1 MQKITSIA
9 QAVDQIKDGMSIMV
23 GGFLGCGSA
32 HQVLEEL
39 SKRDVKNLTVM
50 CNDGGLI
57 GGPNG
62 DDYYGVA
69 KLIHTKQVKKLY
81 ATHVGLNAEI
91 GEQMMEGTL
100 EVVLVPQG
108 SFAEMIR
115 AGGAGLGGVLTPTG
129 VGTIIQDAEHV
140 HSVIE
145 IEGKKYLLE
154 KPLKADVAIIYG
166 SKIDEAGNMC
176 YTGSTRNFNEFMA
189 MAADLVI
196 AEAEEI
202 VPVGAISPDDVVT
215 PGILVDHIVKGGP
228 VRG

>member
-1 MQKITSIA
+1 MEKITSIS
-9 QAVDQIKDGMSIMV
+9 QAVDQIKDGMSVMV

-50 CNDGGLI
+50 VNDGGLI

-62 DDYYGVA
+62 DEYYGVA
-69 KLIHTKQVKKLY
+69 KLIHNKQVKKLY

-100 EVVLVPQG
+100 EVVLIPQG

-129 VGTIIQDAEHV
+129 VGTIVQEADHV

-154 KPLKADVAIIYG
+154 KPLKADVALIYG
-166 SKIDEAGNMC
+166 SKIDEAGNMV

-202 VPVGAISPDDVVT
+202 VPVGTISPDDVVT
-215 PGILVDHIVKGGP
+215 PGILVDYIVKGGP

>member
-1 MQKITSIA
+1 MEKITNVS
-9 QAVDQIKDGMSIMV
+9 QAVDQIKDGMSVMV

-32 HQVLEEL
+32 QHVLEEL

-62 DDYYGVA
+62 DDYYGLA
-69 KLIHTKQVKKLY
+69 KLIHNKQVKKLY
-81 ATHVGLNAEI
+81 ATHVGLNADI
-91 GEQMMEGTL
+91 GEQMAEGSI
-100 EVVLVPQG
+100 EVVLIPQG
-108 SFAEMIR
+108 SFIEMIR

-129 VGTIIQDAEHV
+129 VGTIVQDAEHV
-140 HSVIE
+140 HSVVE

-154 KPLKADVAIIYG
+154 KPLKADVAIIAG
-166 SKIDEAGNMC
+166 TKIDEAGNMC
-176 YTGSTRNFNEFMA
+176 YKGSTRNFNEFMA

-202 VPVGAISPDDVVT
+202 VPVGTIAPEDVVT
-215 PGILVDHIVKGGP
+215 PGILVDYIVKGGP